1 MIWDKLSKEVIHTM
15 EKKLILTL
23 TLSLGILIN
32 CAFAESTSFDF
43 ENDTAEGTQ
52 FVLGQTPTSITV
64 VNFTLE
70 TVDDPALAH
79 SGTKALVLVPG
90 TDGMIVFERGVQN
103 LQFYAADTQ
112 SGGRIELRDKLGHYM
127 SQNGVVEGFPNS
139 ISPEV
144 NPLQQSFVALSSVFS
159 DTSDLQY
166 TNGVKEIK
174 IKNAGGRVSIDDLTF
189 TYMEGPPNNT
199 VYEDFH
205 NLDGHPIFKVFV
217 NRTKFTIG
225 VSPYTAY
232 FSTGIVSTIW
242 YGTYDSAG
250 RPFNHTYPLADT

>member
-1 MIWDKLSKEVIHTM
+1 M

-52 FVLGQTPTSITV
+52 FILGQTPTSITV

-112 SGGRIELRDKLGHYM
+112 GGGRIELRDKTGHYM
-127 SQNGVVEGFPNS
+127 SENGVINGLPNS
-139 ISPEV
+139 ISSEA
-144 NPLQQSFVALSSVFS
+144 NPLQQSFVAISSVFS

-174 IKNAGGRVSIDDLTF
+174 I
-189 TYMEGPPNNT
+189 
-199 VYEDFH
+199 
-205 NLDGHPIFKVFV
+205 
-217 NRTKFTIG
+217 
-225 VSPYTAY
+225 
-232 FSTGIVSTIW
+232 
-242 YGTYDSAG
+242 
-250 RPFNHTYPLADT
+250 

>member
-112 SGGRIELRDKLGHYM
+112 
-127 SQNGVVEGFPNS
+127 
-139 ISPEV
+139 
-144 NPLQQSFVALSSVFS
+144 
-159 DTSDLQY
+159 
-166 TNGVKEIK
+166 
-174 IKNAGGRVSIDDLTF
+174 
-189 TYMEGPPNNT
+189 
-199 VYEDFH
+199 
-205 NLDGHPIFKVFV
+205 
-217 NRTKFTIG
+217 
-225 VSPYTAY
+225 
-232 FSTGIVSTIW
+232 
-242 YGTYDSAG
+242 
-250 RPFNHTYPLADT
+250 